1 MKQDRNT
8 TMIFRPILAI
18 LHGDSRQYNAT
29 PMMASIEQDFSMMF
43 GDHVSGRFLARW
55 SSDFKQRVITKCRS
69 LPSNPYVDEL
79 PAASDLE
86 VENDYDQNK
95 TPKMSSAQAANHVA
109 GFIKEGANL
118 TTFLDQVDARQPF
131 LLCIGEQKKKIA
143 RFFIVVNQKDIP
155 CNTQTSV
162 AAFDVLF
169 KTHYVFSLSYDEA
182 LCTFYTAFQH
192 RCWNHKGNPA
202 SQGTEGQTTAR
213 PVNRHQFTKV
223 RAQLKKLSG
232 YVHMFCL

>member
-1 MKQDRNT
+1 MKD
-8 TMIFRPILAI
+8 
-18 LHGDSRQYNAT
+18 LHRHEARQ
-29 PMMASIEQDFSMMF
+29 IEQDFSMMF

-86 VENDYDQNK
+86 VENDYGCDSDMSAHLLLLHLLPATSKDQNK